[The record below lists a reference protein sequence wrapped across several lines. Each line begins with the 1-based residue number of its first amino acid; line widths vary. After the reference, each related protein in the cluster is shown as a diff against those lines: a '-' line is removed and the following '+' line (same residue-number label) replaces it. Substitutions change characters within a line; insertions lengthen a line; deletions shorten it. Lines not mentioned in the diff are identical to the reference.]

1 MTSKL
6 HVMDH
11 PLIRHKITIL
21 RDKNTDVQTFRSL
34 IGEIALLIGY
44 EATRDLNLTEV
55 DVETPLVKTKGS
67 VIEKQVT
74 IVPILR
80 AGLGMVD
87 SLMSLIPA
95 SKVGHIGL
103 YRDHDTLKP
112 VEYYCKFPPD
122 IADRQVIVTDP
133 MLATGGSAIAAVDC
147 LKRRGVKK
155 IKLMCVLAAPEG
167 VEAFSKEHPDVDIF
181 CGVLDEKLNE
191 NGYIVPGL
199 GDAGDRLFGTL

>member
-21 RDKNTDVQTFRSL
+21 RDKNTDVQTFRNL
-34 IGEIALLIGY
+34 VGEIALLIGY

-67 VIEKQVT
+67 VISKQVT

-122 IADRQVIVTDP
+122 IAERQVIVTDP

>member
-21 RDKNTDVQTFRSL
+21 RDKNTDVQTFRNL

-44 EATRDLNLTEV
+44 EATRDLNLSEV

-67 VIEKQVT
+67 VIKKQVT

-122 IADRQVIVTDP
+122 IAERQVIVTDP